1 MAAVLGFPKSQNLTP
16 LLKITNFDQISKGLS
31 IIGGNMKQ
39 QSKFSGIILLGIGL
53 FFFAIRM
60 NIEPIQPYLTWPT
73 LLIII
78 GIALLVQ
85 ANSGKDSASLFSG
98 VFLTGLGLHF
108 HAAPKIEAWPDPL
121 QMITLLTGI
130 AFLVQYKK
138 AKEGLIPGLL
148 LTVLSLWFMFFKTNT
163 PSMQNIF
170 ANVENFWPIVL
181 MVLGGYLIFF
191 RKK

>member
-1 MAAVLGFPKSQNLTP
+1 
-16 LLKITNFDQISKGLS
+16 
-31 IIGGNMKQ
+31 MKQ
-39 QSKFSGIILLGIGL
+39 QNKFSGIILLGIGL

-60 NIEPIQPYLTWPT
+60 NVEPIQQYLTWPT

-78 GIALLVQ
+78 GLALIVQ
-85 ANSGKDSASLFSG
+85 ANSGKESASLFSG
-98 VFLTGLGLHF
+98 VFLTGLGIHF
-108 HAAPKIEAWPDPL
+108 HAAPIIESWPDPL

-138 AKEGLIPGLL
+138 TKEGLIPGLL
-148 LTVLSLWFMFFKTNT
+148 LTLLSLWFIFFKSNT

-170 ANVENFWPIVL
+170 ADVENFWPIVL
-181 MVLGGYLIFF
+181 MILGAYLIFF

>member
-1 MAAVLGFPKSQNLTP
+1 
-16 LLKITNFDQISKGLS
+16 
-31 IIGGNMKQ
+31 MKQ
-39 QSKFSGIILLGIGL
+39 QNKFSGIVLLGIGL

-60 NIEPIQPYLTWPT
+60 NVAPIQPYLTWPT
-73 LLIII
+73 LLMII
-78 GIALLVQ
+78 GIALLFQ
-85 ANSGKDSASLFSG
+85 AKTGKDSASLFSG

-108 HAAPKIEAWPDPL
+108 HMAPKLASWPEPL

-130 AFLVQYKK
+130 AFLIQYKK

-148 LTVLSLWFMFFKTNT
+148 LTLLSLWFIFFKSNT

-170 ANVENFWPIVL
+170 ANAENFWPVIL
-181 MVLGGYLIFF
+181 MILGAYLIFF

>member
-1 MAAVLGFPKSQNLTP
+1 
-16 LLKITNFDQISKGLS
+16 
-31 IIGGNMKQ
+31 MKQ
-39 QSKFSGIILLGIGL
+39 QNKFSGIVLLGIGL
-53 FFFAIRM
+53 FFFAMRM
-60 NIEPIQPYLTWPT
+60 NVELIQPYLTWPT

-78 GIALLVQ
+78 GVALLVQ

-98 VFLTGLGLHF
+98 VFLTGLGIHF
-108 HAAPKIEAWPDPL
+108 HAAPKVASWPDPL

-130 AFLVQYKK
+130 AFLIQYKK

-148 LTVLSLWFMFFKTNT
+148 LTLLSLWFIFFKSNT

-170 ANVENFWPIVL
+170 ADVENFWPIIL
-181 MVLGGYLIFF
+181 MVLGAYLIFF